1 MSLTF
6 HVIVTARCVALL
18 AWTLTVFALLSSA
31 CASAQPAQYEGPDR
45 MQRLV
50 DGARREAVVNV
61 YSSMVDKDLRRL
73 AAAFEKKY
81 AIKVNIWRSGKNKVL
96 QRVLTEAQA
105 GRYEADIV
113 HNPSPEMEALVRE
126 KLLQPV
132 RSPVQLELIPGAM
145 PAHRMW
151 AGPRVYIFIQAYNTN
166 KVKREELPKTWVEL
180 LDPRWKGR
188 LGIEGKEQ
196 EWFYTLVQ
204 TMGEDKGLAFFRQL
218 VATNGLSVRMGN
230 ALLNNMVVAGEV
242 PMALTLY
249 SYLPEQ
255 SKKAGAP
262 IDWFSL
268 SPTIAYT
275 DGIAVTRNAQHPHA
289 AVLFYDFMLGEGQGL
304 MAEMNHVVTNR
315 RQESSLEKF
324 QLKFIDVDAVLDNYE
339 RWNRLFED
347 TINGRATSSP
357 ATSPKPMAGG

>member
-1 MSLTF
+1 MSVYATIILCRSG
-6 HVIVTARCVALL
+6 VLARSLIIFMTL
-18 AWTLTVFALLSSA
+18 ASGSIA
-31 CASAQPAQYEGPDR
+31 AQPTQYEGPDR
-45 MQRLV
+45 SQRLIE
-50 DGARREAVVNV
+50 GARREGVVNV

-73 AAAFEKKY
+73 AGEFEKKY

-105 GRYEADIV
+105 GRVEADIV

-126 KLLQPV
+126 KLLQEV
-132 RSPVQLELIPGAM
+132 RSPSQKDLIAGAM
-145 PAHRMW
+145 PVHRMW

-166 KVKREELPKTWVEL
+166 KVKREELPKTWAEL

-204 TMGEDKGLAFFRQL
+204 TMGEDKGLAFFRKL

-262 IDWFSL
+262 IDWFAL
-268 SPTIAYT
+268 APTIAYT
-275 DGIAVTRNAQHPHA
+275 DGIGITRNARHPHA
-289 AVLFYDFMLGEGQGL
+289 AVLFYDFMLGDGQPL

-315 RQESSLEKF
+315 RYESSLEKF
-324 QLKFIDVDAVLDNYE
+324 QLKFIDVDAVLDGHQ
-339 RWNRLFED
+339 RWNRIFED
-347 TINGRATSSP
+347 TINGRA
-357 ATSPKPMAGG
+357 AGGATTAPVPAAGG

>member
-1 MSLTF
+1 MSMDIHFLF
-6 HVIVTARCVALL
+6 ALRRFIALGQGMIILALL
-18 AWTLTVFALLSSA
+18 APAAVG
-31 CASAQPAQYEGPDR
+31 AQPARLDGADR
-45 MQRLV
+45 TLRLIE
-50 DGARREAVVNV
+50 GARREGAVNV

-73 AAAFEKKY
+73 AIEFEKKY

-96 QRVLTEAQA
+96 QRVLTEAKA

-113 HNPSPEMEALVRE
+113 HNPAPEMEALFRE
-126 KLLQPV
+126 HLLQEV
-132 RSPVQLELIPGAM
+132 RSPVQKELIAGAV
-145 PAHRMW
+145 PAHRSW
-151 AGPRVYIFIQAYNTN
+151 AGPRIYIFVQAFNTN
-166 KVKREELPKTWVEL
+166 MVRRDEVPKAWSEL

-204 TMGEDKGLAFFRQL
+204 AMGEEKGLAFFRQL

-242 PMALTLY
+242 PLALTLY

-262 IDWFSL
+262 IDWFAL

-275 DGIAVTRNAQHPHA
+275 DGIGVTRHAPHPHA
-289 AVLFYDFMLGEGQGL
+289 AVLFYDFMLSDGQTL
-304 MAEMNHVVTNR
+304 MAEMNHVITSR
-315 RQESSLEKF
+315 RNESSLAKY
-324 QLKFIDVDAVLDNYE
+324 QLKFIDVGAVLDGYE
-339 RWNRLFED
+339 RWSRIFEE
-347 TINGRATSSP
+347 TINGRAASAPAVSP
-357 ATSPKPMAGG
+357 AGG